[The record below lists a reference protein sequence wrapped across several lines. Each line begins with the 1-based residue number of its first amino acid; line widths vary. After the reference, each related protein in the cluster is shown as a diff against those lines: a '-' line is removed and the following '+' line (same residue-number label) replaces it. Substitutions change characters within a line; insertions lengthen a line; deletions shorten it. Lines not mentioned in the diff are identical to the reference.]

1 MSCARAQGMLR
12 ILLVKGD
19 QQSWKKLF
27 PSEEEMT
34 PMEAIRQVCEDPEP
48 VDHSYMD
55 LTPEA
60 RGIVD
65 LHRSFKHAMA
75 TGDYD
80 GAQEL
85 EEEMKMMRF
94 NWGKEKAHMQ
104 AG

>member
-1 MSCARAQGMLR
+1 MLR
-12 ILLVKGD
+12 LLLVKSD
-19 QQSWKKLF
+19 QMSWKKLF
-27 PSEEEMT
+27 PNEQDLH
-34 PMEAIRQVCEDPEP
+34 PLQAIKQICDDPEP
-48 VDHSYMD
+48 VEHSYMD

-65 LHRSFKHAMA
+65 LHRAHKHAMA
-75 TGDYD
+75 TGDYG

-94 NWGKEKAHMQ
+94 NWSKERGHME